1 MIRLLLLLAV
11 PVLMVSAGC
20 GAKVATVSGKV
31 TFQGKPVVYGNVSI
45 MGPDGIAQSGPI
57 EPDGSFTV
65 RGVGVGEGKV
75 AVTSFKPPDGTAGS
89 KTKGGGRDAGAGDDE
104 RKPAAPDA
112 AASPEVIKNWF
123 PIPAKYGDHKQSGL
137 TVPVGDGKPVTIDLK

>member
-1 MIRLLLLLAV
+1 MMRLFQLMAV
-11 PVLMVSAGC
+11 STLVVSAGC
-20 GAKVATVSGKV
+20 GSKVATVSGKV
-31 TFQGKPVVYGNVSI
+31 TYQGKPVVYGVVSI
-45 MGPDGIAQSGPI
+45 IGPDGITQSGTI

-75 AVTSFKPPDGTAGS
+75 AVTSMKPPDGTGGKA
-89 KTKGGGRDAGAGDDE
+89 KGFGRDAPGDDE
-104 RKPAAPDA
+104 RKPADPDP

-137 TVPVGDGKPVTIDLK
+137 TITVGDGKPANIELK